1 MKETKNLKHN
11 NGIDLFR
18 GLAIL
23 SVILLHINTRI
34 PFSDTYLGSLI
45 PTPIYK
51 IIFWSGYYGVCI
63 FFVISG
69 FLITNSSLGRWNT
82 ISKVNIRGFYAM
94 RFARIM
100 PMLVAL
106 LFILSLL
113 HLLGV
118 FGFVIN
124 PNQTSLG
131 RSIVAALTF
140 HVNWLEIKVGYL
152 PASWDILW
160 SLSIEE
166 MFYFFF
172 PILCF
177 VCRKEWQFV
186 ALISIFLV
194 ISPFARTTWYPGN
207 ELGDRNHFAYLDAIS
222 LGCISAIVS
231 RRIEIKKVHLIIIA
245 VVGWVLFAVIMFF
258 RKWVNSMGLVNTGLN
273 VTVLAIGTALI
284 LLWMQKRY
292 HFGLQT
298 LSKHTGLLRFVGRS
312 SYEIYLTHMFVVY
325 LFVRIY
331 NSLKLSGEW
340 AWVLYLFIII
350 VSGVLGNIV
359 ALYFSNPSNSKLRET
374 LKKFTSKKT
383 DDEV

>member
-1 MKETKNLKHN
+1 MAMEETKDLKHN
-11 NGIDLFR
+11 HGIDLFR

-34 PFSDTYLGSLI
+34 PFSDTYLGGLI
-45 PTPIYK
+45 PTPVYK
-51 IIFWSGYYGVCI
+51 IIFWSGYYGVCT

-69 FLITNSSLGRWNT
+69 FLITNSSLGRWKK
-82 ISKVNIRGFYAM
+82 ISNVSLQGFYAM

-100 PMLVAL
+100 PLLVGL

-118 FGFVIN
+118 SGFVIN

-140 HVNWLEIKVGYL
+140 HINWLEIKVGYL

-166 MFYFFF
+166 VFYFFF

-177 VCRKEWQFV
+177 LCRKEWQFI
-186 ALISIFLV
+186 ALISVFLI
-194 ISPFARTTWYPGN
+194 ISPFARTIWYSGN
-207 ELGDRNHFAYLDAIS
+207 ELGDRNHFAFLDAIS

-231 RRIEIKKVHLIIIA
+231 RRIKIKDVHLIIIA
-245 VVGWVLFAVIMFF
+245 LTGWLLFSVIMFL
-258 RKWVNSMGLVNTGLN
+258 RKWVYSVGLTNIGLN
-273 VTVLAIGTALI
+273 VTFLSIGIALI
-284 LLWMQKRY
+284 LIWMQKRY
-292 HFGLQT
+292 DSGQQT
-298 LSKHTGLLRFVGRS
+298 LSKFTGAIRFFGRN

-325 LFVRIY
+325 IFVRIY
-331 NSLKLSGEW
+331 LSLKLSGEW
-340 AWVLYLFIII
+340 AWALYALIII
-350 VSGVLGNIV
+350 FSGALGSIV
-359 ALYFSNPSNSKLRET
+359 ALYFSNPSNIKLRGK
-374 LKKFTSKKT
+374 LKMFNSKKT
-383 DDEV
+383 G